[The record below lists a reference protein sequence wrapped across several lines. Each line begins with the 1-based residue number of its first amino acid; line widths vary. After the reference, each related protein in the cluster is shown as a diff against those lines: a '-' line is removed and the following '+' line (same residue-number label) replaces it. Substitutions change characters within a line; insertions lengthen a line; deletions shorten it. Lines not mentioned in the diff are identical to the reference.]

1 MKNMDKNA
9 GGDGSDGKSGVGVG
23 LGGGGSGKAG
33 SSASGGGGAGV
44 HDPSALL
51 DAASLFGKCWTQR
64 ITDFYLHCFDCIV
77 LIAFCL
83 ILINMYF
90 FL

>member
-9 GGDGSDGKSGVGVG
+9 GDGSDGKSGVGVG

-51 DAASLFGKCWTQR
+51 DAASLFGKCWR
-64 ITDFYLHCFDCIV
+64 NHLWFLF
-77 LIAFCL
+77 
-83 ILINMYF
+83 ILFSLN